1 MNKQLKVALIC
12 HFSNPEV
19 REKLPLSGCKIEN
32 YIRKILNKRNKQLFD
47 YAPWVTNLIY
57 EFEKRNDIEIHII
70 SPHKNLKKF
79 KYSFSYNNIHYHFFR
94 PDDDILIIKI
104 YRRFFNVK
112 RPKYYHN
119 RYLINQFLKDI
130 KPDIVNLVGAENPYY
145 SISALDINNLPLM
158 LTAQTV
164 YTNPLREKLSG
175 DVDQYRWDLEL
186 KIQKKIE
193 DFCSE
198 GLMHNYLILHNNPK
212 AIIFRYTFPYK
223 QPPIIDNIA
232 EKYDFVFFAAGVAK
246 KKGVEDTIQALKLVK
261 KEFPEVT
268 LNIVGKCAAD
278 YRKFLDKMI
287 EELRLKDNIEFTEYF
302 IKQSDMHKHIQQ
314 AKYAVLPVKLD
325 VISSTI
331 IEAMILGFP
340 VITYKTTGTPF
351 LNKYGEAVLI
361 SEIDDVNSLA
371 KNMLRVMKEPEL
383 VEKMLANSKV
393 FIEREYD
400 NKANMD
406 KLVNIYNAVYKHYYN
421 REHIPKELLFN
432 PDEFPEYKKVN
443 YYD

>member
-186 KIQKKIE
+186 RIHKKIKY
-193 DFCSE
+193 FCCN
-198 GLMHNYLILHNNPK
+198 GLMHRNMVLRNNPE
-212 AIIFRYTFPYK
+212 AIIFHYTFPFK
-223 QPPIIDNIA
+223 HPKTIDNIA
-232 EKYDFVFFAAGVAK
+232 KKYDFVFFAAGVTK

-287 EELRLKDNIEFTEYF
+287 EKLQLKDNIEFTDYF

-325 VISSTI
+325 VISGTI
-331 IEAMILGFP
+331 IEAMMLGFP

-432 PDEFPEYKKVN
+432 PDEFPEYTMG
-443 YYD
+443 

>member
-1 MNKQLKVALIC
+1 MKRQLRVALIC

-19 REKLPLSGCKIEN
+19 RDKLPLSESKFEN
-32 YIRKILNKRNKQLFD
+32 YIRNIFKRQYKQVFD
-47 YAPWVTNLIY
+47 CAPWITNLIY
-57 EFEKRNDIEIHII
+57 EFEKRSDIEIHII
-70 SPHKNLKKF
+70 SLHINLKKF
-79 KYSFSYNNIHYHFFR
+79 KYSFIYNNIHYHFFR
-94 PDDDILIIKI
+94 PDNDIPIIKLC
-104 YRRFFNVK
+104 RRIFNVK

-145 SISALDINNLPLM
+145 SIASLDINNLPLI

-186 KIQKKIE
+186 QIHKKIKY
-193 DFCSE
+193 FCSE
-198 GLMHNYLILHNNPK
+198 GLMHSDLILHNNPE
-212 AIIFRYTFPYK
+212 AIIFHYTFPFK
-223 QPPIIDNIA
+223 HPQIIDNIA
-232 EKYDFVFFAAGVAK
+232 KKYDFVFFALCVTK
-246 KKGVEDTIQALKLVK
+246 KKGIEDTIQALKLVK

-268 LNIVGKCAAD
+268 LNIVGMCDAD
-278 YRKFLDKMI
+278 YHKFLDKMI
-287 EELRLKDNIEFTEYF
+287 EELQLRDNIEFTEYF
-302 IKQSDMHKHIQQ
+302 IKQSDMHKHIQH

-325 VISSTI
+325 VISGTI
-331 IEAMILGFP
+331 IEAMALGFP

-383 VEKMLANSKV
+383 VDKMLANSKI
-393 FIEREYD
+393 FIGREYD

-406 KLVNIYNAVYKHYYN
+406 KLVNIYNAVYKHYYK
-421 REHIPKELLFN
+421 REPIPKELLFN
-432 PDEFPEYKKVN
+432 PDEFPEYQLT
-443 YYD
+443 